1 MNTPSRL
8 IKLSLTLS
16 LLAAPAFADV
26 GGREVRQQERIEQG
40 VRTGELNRH
49 ETNRLER
56 QEGRVSREVSRDRR
70 EGGGRLD
77 RQERGR
83 ITAQQNH
90 LSREIYREKH
100 DRR

>member
-40 VRTGELNRH
+40 VRSGELNRN

-56 QEGRVSREVSRDRR
+56 QEMRVSREISRDRR
-70 EGGGRLD
+70 EGRGLD
-77 RQERGR
+77 RQERAR
-83 ITAQQNH
+83 ITARQNH

-100 DRR
+100 NCR